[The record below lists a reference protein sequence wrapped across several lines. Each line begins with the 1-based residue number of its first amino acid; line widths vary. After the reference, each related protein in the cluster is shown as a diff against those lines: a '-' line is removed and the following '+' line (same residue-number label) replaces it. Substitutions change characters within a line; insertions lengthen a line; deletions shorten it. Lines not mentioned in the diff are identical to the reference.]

1 MRDDRTSPRG
11 HIGYRHRMD
20 ASLPRRRCPCLL
32 FCGRIVI
39 FAHMKNIVFDLGRV
53 VFAQDPAKCSEEF
66 KRFFSYVME
75 SPMPQFWVDYDLG
88 KSSFDKMI
96 SDLCAYRGADEEYAR
111 RLVLL
116 SIEKQEAI
124 APTEALIHDLKAA
137 GYRLYVLSNMSREYI
152 AFLRRTDVYRYFD
165 GDVISCEEHVVK
177 PMPEIYDILIRR
189 FSLEPSE
196 TLFIDDRKENTVAA
210 GAKGIVPFH
219 FDKHDAEGSCA
230 RLRQMLLPRQ

>member
-1 MRDDRTSPRG
+1 
-11 HIGYRHRMD
+11 
-20 ASLPRRRCPCLL
+20 
-32 FCGRIVI
+32 
-39 FAHMKNIVFDLGRV
+39 MKNIVFDLGRV
-53 VFAQDPAKCSEEF
+53 VFAQDPAKCSDEF
-66 KRFFSYVME
+66 KRFFSYVIE

-96 SDLCAYRGADEEYAR
+96 GDLAAYRGVDEEYAR
-111 RLVLL
+111 RQVLL

-124 APTEALIHDLKAA
+124 IPTEVLIHDLKDA

-152 AFLRRTDVYRYFD
+152 DFLRRTDVYRYFD

-177 PMPEIYDILIRR
+177 PMPEIYDILIKR
-189 FSLEPSE
+189 FSLTPAE

-210 GAKGIVPFH
+210 EAKGIAAFH

-230 RLRQMLLPRQ
+230 RLREMLLPRK

>member
-1 MRDDRTSPRG
+1 MQ
-11 HIGYRHRMD
+11 
-20 ASLPRRRCPCLL
+20 
-32 FCGRIVI
+32 FCSRIVI
-39 FAHMKNIVFDLGRV
+39 FAVMKNIVFDLGRV

-66 KRFFSYVME
+66 IRFFSYVIQ

-96 SDLCAYRGADEEYAR
+96 DDLAAYRGVDKEYAR

-152 AFLRRTDVYRYFD
+152 DFLRRTDVYRYFD
-165 GDVISCEEHVVK
+165 GDVVSCEEYIVK
-177 PMPEIYDILIRR
+177 PMPEIYDILIKR
-189 FSLEPSE
+189 FSLTPSE
-196 TLFIDDRKENTVAA
+196 TLFIDDRKENTEAA
-210 GAKGIVPFH
+210 AAKGIIPFH

-230 RLRQMLLPRQ
+230 RLREILLPKE